1 MVKESRAE
9 LDGCLN
15 KAKDELPTTPS
26 FLRDDAC
33 RPNAVATDLET
44 VSADGVEKIIF

>member
-1 MVKESRAE
+1 MVKESRSE

-33 RPNAVATDLET
+33 RPNAISTDLAT
-44 VSADGVEKIIF
+44 TSAGGVNKIIF